1 MYTQCPDC
9 GTSFRVTAKVLK
21 QAAGKV
27 RCGGCGQAF
36 NALAYLSE
44 TKPDKATRIEVDE
57 ALPELIPEP
66 NDDELDVP
74 PAAISPEQSAALL
87 KTLDQLAGED
97 IRLRDTGV
105 EWRVLGGDDESD
117 DDESDDDGPEVD
129 QLLENTPTE
138 VDEFLINTPNEVEAA
153 EIFEDPESSDVDA
166 AEVFE
171 GADQPA
177 NQSRAEELRFDDDT
191 GLPDDF
197 DFSSVPAPAPDEEPE
212 PESEEE
218 SKPDDAQ
225 VDLALGDPDEW
236 GELLDEVADDEPAA
250 ESAQPED
257 EDSPTDASVA
267 NADDA
272 ADARGS
278 DESMLDLDTQFGVQA
293 EAMGIDISGVHE
305 TVDEEAP
312 RPDLETSIDE
322 DLIAAAFESE
332 QATPDVTDDADKGK
346 DGKSF
351 KDTENLQVRLEDVL
365 ETVSVKSDAG
375 DGEAAPTPA
384 EEEKS
389 IDMQIDEELL
399 SVAVEDKEGFAS
411 TIVMSSDELQE
422 KGLQAKDDVDVPED
436 TVVLDDKGD
445 AHEDTV
451 VLDDTSSD
459 SEEII
464 MSGKFARSAEE
475 AEQIALLRRKGD
487 GPVDP
492 DLVHSEK
499 APKNKAPRGTRNSGM
514 IIGVAVLAL
523 LLTGQIIHQ
532 SRTALATVPGLGAAI
547 APVYRAVGA
556 PIAPEWDVTGW
567 RFEVS
572 KGSTNPADGE
582 GDNTAG
588 DEEILT
594 IYSRIGNQ
602 SDSPL
607 PYPLISVALTD
618 RFEEIIG
625 SKVLEP
631 NEYLSGKFD
640 PRVPVQTGDTFHAV
654 ISIDTPAPEATG
666 FKLNVCY
673 RQSRGLL
680 RCAIDDFK

>member
-9 GTSFRVTAKVLK
+9 GTSFRVTAEALK

-44 TKPDKATRIEVDE
+44 SKPDKITRIEVDE
-57 ALPELIPEP
+57 SLPELIPEP
-66 NDDELDVP
+66 NDEELDTP
-74 PAAISPEQSAALL
+74 PEAISPEQSAALL
-87 KTLDQLAGED
+87 KTLDELAGED
-97 IRLRDTGV
+97 IRLKDTGV
-105 EWRVLGGDDESD
+105 EWRVLSDDEDSD
-117 DDESDDDGPEVD
+117 DDEPKVD
-129 QLLENTPTE
+129 QLLESSPTE
-138 VDEFLINTPNEVEAA
+138 VDELLTETPNEVEAG
-153 EIFEDPESSDVDA
+153 EIFKDPASSDVDA

-171 GADQPA
+171 AADQPA

-191 GLPDDF
+191 GLPEDF
-197 DFSSVPAPAPDEEPE
+197 DFSGEPAPVPDEEPE

-218 SKPDDAQ
+218 SEPDEAQ

-236 GELLDEVADDEPAA
+236 GELLDEVVDDSPVA
-250 ESAQPED
+250 ESSQPED
-257 EDSPTDASVA
+257 ADSPTDVSAA
-267 NADDA
+267 NEDDA
-272 ADARGS
+272 ADKGGNE
-278 DESMLDLDTQFGVQA
+278 ESMLDIDTQFGMQA

-305 TVDEEAP
+305 QVDEETP
-312 RPDLETSIDE
+312 QPDLETSIDE
-322 DLIAAAFESE
+322 DLIAAAFETE
-332 QATPDVTDDADKGK
+332 QAIPDVAEDADKSK
-346 DGKSF
+346 DGEPF
-351 KDTENLQVRLEDVL
+351 KDTENLEVRLEDVL
-365 ETVSVKSDAG
+365 ETVSAKSDAS
-375 DGEAAPTPA
+375 DGAAAPTSA
-384 EEEKS
+384 EEKKTL
-389 IDMQIDEELL
+389 DMQIDEELL
-399 SVAVEDKEGFAS
+399 SVAVEDQDGFAS
-411 TIVMSSDELQE
+411 TIVMDSAELQE
-422 KGLQAKDDVDVPED
+422 KGLQAADDVNVPED
-436 TVVLDDKGD
+436 TVVLDEIGD

-451 VLDDTSSD
+451 VIDDISSD
-459 SEEII
+459 PEEII

-475 AEQIALLRRKGD
+475 AEQISILKRKED
-487 GPVDP
+487 SPLDP
-492 DLVHSEK
+492 DLATPEET
-499 APKNKAPRGTRNSGM
+499 PKYEAPRATPNSRM
-514 IIGVAVLAL
+514 FIAAAVLTL

-547 APVYRAVGA
+547 APVYRAFGA
-556 PIAPEWDVTGW
+556 PISPEWDVTGW

-572 KGSTNPADGE
+572 KGSTNPTG
-582 GDNTAG
+582 GDSTAG
-588 DEEILT
+588 DEETLT

-631 NEYLSGKFD
+631 NEYLSGEFD
-640 PRVPVQTGDTFHAV
+640 PRVSVQTGDTFNAV

-673 RQSRGLL
+673 RRSGGLL